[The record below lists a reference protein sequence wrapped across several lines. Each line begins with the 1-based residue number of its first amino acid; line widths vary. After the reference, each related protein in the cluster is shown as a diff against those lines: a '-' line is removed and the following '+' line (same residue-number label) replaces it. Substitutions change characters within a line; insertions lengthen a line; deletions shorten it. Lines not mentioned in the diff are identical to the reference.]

1 MRILKDFA
9 NEDYEIILSNRV
21 LDEGMDV
28 PQAKNCIVLASTGN
42 PTQFI
47 QRRGRVLRKYDDL
60 YKDGSKKTHADIYDI
75 LVKPRIY
82 DLDDLESQKLEIG
95 LIRSQLKRIRQMSE
109 LAINHD
115 DCLEKIKD
123 FSYDLPDETFE
134 PKQE

>member
-1 MRILKDFA
+1 M
-9 NEDYEIILSNRV
+9 
-21 LDEGMDV
+21 
-28 PQAKNCIVLASTGN
+28 T
-42 PTQFI
+42 
-47 QRRGRVLRKYDDL
+47 
-60 YKDGSKKTHADIYDI
+60 
-75 LVKPRIY
+75 
-82 DLDDLESQKLEIG
+82 KLEIG